1 MTFGDPWFLALLAP
15 LALFILW
22 RRGRSQ
28 GAIDGGSEYVLADLP
43 RTLRSR
49 TTWLPGLLLTLSAVL
64 IIVALARPLS
74 GREEARVI
82 TEGIDILLVVD
93 TSSSMLQDGLEND
106 ITNLDVVKEVIEG
119 FVKTREDDRIGLM
132 SFAALP
138 RTECPLTLDQS
149 AIVQHLRAI
158 RCVRPNGPE
167 DGTAIGI
174 AVGNAARKLLDSDAK
189 SKVIILLTD
198 GEENVMLVDP
208 NDAAAMCKD
217 LGIRVYT
224 VGAGTTIERNPLF
237 NTQYEVAFRT
247 ELLESI
253 AATTGGRFFRA
264 KDADALAEVY
274 EEISGLE
281 RTERED
287 IRYTD
292 YDDLYHWF
300 IVPAAA
306 CLLLAELLRRGPY
319 LELAA

>member
-1 MTFGDPWFLALLAP
+1 MTFGDPWFLALLIP
-15 LALFILW
+15 LALFIPW
-22 RRGRSQ
+22 RRSRAS
-28 GAIDGGSEYVLADLP
+28 GAVDGGSEIVLNGLP
-43 RTLRSR
+43 RTMRSR
-49 TTWLPGLLLTLSAVL
+49 TTWLPAFLLTLSAVL
-64 IIVALARPLS
+64 LIGALARPLR

-93 TSSSMLQDGLEND
+93 TSSSMLQAGLQKNV
-106 ITNLDVVKEVIEG
+106 TNLEVVKQVIEE
-119 FVKTREDDRIGLM
+119 FVTDREDDRIGLM

-138 RTECPLTLDQS
+138 RTECPLTLDQD
-149 AIVQHLRAI
+149 AIVQHLRGVK
-158 RCVRPNGPE
+158 CVQPNGPE

-189 SKVIILLTD
+189 SKVIVLLTD

-208 NDAAAMCKD
+208 NEAAALCKD

-224 VGAGTTIERNPLF
+224 VGAGTQVERNPLF
-237 NTQYEVAFRT
+237 NTQYEVPFRT

-264 KDADALAEVY
+264 KDAAALAEVY
-274 EEISGLE
+274 EEINDLE

-292 YDDLYHWF
+292 YDDLYHWL
-300 IVPAAA
+300 IIPAAA
-306 CLLLAELLRRGPY
+306 CLFLEIFLRRGFY
-319 LELAA
+319 LEFAA

>member
-1 MTFGDPWFLALLAP
+1 MTFGDPWFLALLFP

-22 RRGRSQ
+22 QLGRSR
-28 GAIDGGSEYVLADLP
+28 GAVDGGSEYVLADLP

-49 TTWLPGLLLTLSAVL
+49 TVWLPGLLLTLSAVL
-64 IIVALARPLS
+64 VIGALARPLR

-93 TSSSMLQDGLEND
+93 TSSSMLQAGLQKNV
-106 ITNLDVVKEVIEG
+106 TNLDVVKQVIEG

-138 RTECPLTLDQS
+138 RTECPLTLDQD
-149 AIVQHLRAI
+149 AIVQHLRAV
-158 RCVRPNGPE
+158 RCVQPNGPE

-174 AVGNAARKLLDSDAK
+174 AVGNAARKLIESDAK

-198 GEENVMLVDP
+198 GEENVMIVDP
-208 NDAAAMCKD
+208 NEAAALCKD

-224 VGAGTTIERNPLF
+224 VGAGTQIERNPLF

-264 KDADALAEVY
+264 KDSEALAEVY
-274 EEISGLE
+274 DEISGLE

-292 YDDLYHWF
+292 YDDLYHWL
-300 IVPAAA
+300 IIPAAA
-306 CLLLAELLRRGPY
+306 LLLLEVLLRRGPY